1 MSLHELPAINLLV
14 FARLL
19 LEVLMELRTRR
30 IPFQVDVAGVIQ
42 IMGKS
47 LYARGDAPIRE
58 LIQNAHD
65 AIIRRRQRDL
75 DYKGRIDVR
84 LDEVDG
90 TLTVSDDGI
99 GLSVDEAEKY
109 LGTLGVGVTG
119 LLKGHHP
126 AASEVDHG
134 ETGEGLIGQ
143 FGIGL
148 FSAFLLADR
157 IVVESRRPEA
167 ATGVRW
173 SAGEGTEIELSET
186 DRQQAGTT
194 VTLQLKTQYKNWA
207 AQPGLVEEAVREY
220 ADFLP
225 VPVFVNDGP
234 ARVNVINVAWFDPTP
249 DREAIELELQGYFHE
264 TPLDVIPIRGE
275 QEIGAIG
282 ALYVTPQR
290 VPGFAGEPVVTT
302 TIRRMVI
309 SRQTRDLLPAW
320 AHFLRG
326 VLEVPNCEPT
336 ASREDLVRN
345 FEFESVRAHLE
356 ERLYEHFE
364 TLSKRDPAAMQSIL
378 AWHRYTWAGAALH
391 DRRLRDLLRHCYRF
405 QTSQGP
411 LTFEELLPKCEA
423 DPLFESDVQ
432 IVVWYNMDRRQERWM
447 STLFAGSEF
456 PCVHTIRSF
465 EESLLGTMLAD
476 EADSGKRVALRTAS
490 PGSHGFAE
498 LILGIR
504 DMVDA
509 PPEWQEF
516 LSHSEARVMIAS
528 FRTDQPV
535 MAFLNEKHDL
545 QATFEDL
552 RKTGVVPAGF
562 QRLIDHHFDE
572 SETGRHEILLNR
584 EHRLVGR
591 ALSQKTSLPLASVLR
606 LLVNN
611 ALNNAG
617 AAVNRG
623 AQKEMMDDLDWIAE
637 ALWGRG

>member
-1 MSLHELPAINLLV
+1 MAHW
-14 FARLL
+14 
-19 LEVLMELRTRR
+19 TRR

-47 LYARGDAPIRE
+47 LYSRGDAPIRE

-75 DYKGRIDVR
+75 DYKGRIDIR
-84 LDEVDG
+84 LDEGAG
-90 TLTVSDDGI
+90 TLSVTDDGI
-99 GLSVDEAEKY
+99 GLSAEEAERY
-109 LGTLGVGVTG
+109 LGTLGIGVTG

-126 AASEVDHG
+126 SSSEIDHG
-134 ETGEGLIGQ
+134 EAGEGLIGQ

-148 FSAFLLADR
+148 FSAFLLADK
-157 IVVESRRPEA
+157 IVVVSRRA
-167 ATGVRW
+167 DLDAGVRW
-173 SAGEGTEIELSET
+173 AAGEGSDIELSEAE
-186 DRQQAGTT
+186 RSEPGTT
-194 VTLQLKTQYKNWA
+194 VTLQLKPLYRNWA
-207 AQPGLVEEAVREY
+207 SQTALVEEAVREY

-234 ARVNVINVAWFDPTP
+234 TRVNVINVAWFDPTP

-275 QEIGAIG
+275 DEIGAIG

-290 VPGFAGEPVVTT
+290 VPGFAGDPVVTT

-326 VLEVPNCEPT
+326 VLEVPRCEPT

-345 FEFESVRAHLE
+345 FAFESVRRHLE
-356 ERLYEHFE
+356 DRLYEHFE
-364 TLSKRDPAAMQSIL
+364 RLAQRDSAAMQSIL
-378 AWHRYTWAGAALH
+378 AWHRYTWAGAAIH
-391 DRRLRDLLRHCYRF
+391 DRRLRALLRSCYRF

-411 LTFEELLPKCEA
+411 LSFEELIPKCAA
-423 DPLFESDVQ
+423 DPLFETEAEV
-432 IVVWYNMDRRQERWM
+432 VVWYNMDRRQERWM
-447 STLFAGSEF
+447 TSLFAGSDA

-465 EESLLGTMLAD
+465 EESLLGAMLAD
-476 EADSGKRVALRTAS
+476 LTDTGKRVALRTAS

-504 DMVDA
+504 DMEDA
-509 PPEWQEF
+509 SAEWQEF
-516 LSHSEARVMIAS
+516 LGQSDAKVMIAT
-528 FRTDQPV
+528 FRADQPV

-562 QRLIDHHFDE
+562 QRLIDSHFDE

-584 EHRLVGR
+584 EHKLVGR
-591 ALSQKTSLPLASVLR
+591 ALSQRTGTPLASVLR
-606 LLVNN
+606 LLVIN

-617 AAVNRG
+617 AAVKREVHR
-623 AQKEMMDDLDWIAE
+623 EMMDDLDWIAE
-637 ALWGRG
+637 ALWGRN

>member
-1 MSLHELPAINLLV
+1 MAHW
-14 FARLL
+14 
-19 LEVLMELRTRR
+19 TRR

-47 LYARGDAPIRE
+47 LYSRVDAPIRE

-65 AIIRRRQRDL
+65 AIMRRRQRDL
-75 DYKGRIDVR
+75 DYKGRIDIR
-84 LDEVDG
+84 LDADAG
-90 TLTVSDDGI
+90 TLTVTDDGI
-99 GLSVDEAEKY
+99 GLSPEEAERY
-109 LGTLGVGVTG
+109 LGTLGIGVTG

-126 AASEVDHG
+126 SSSDIDHG

-157 IVVESRRPEA
+157 IMVESRRGDLDS
-167 ATGVRW
+167 GVRW
-173 SAGEGTEIELSET
+173 SAGEGTDIDLSSI
-186 DRQQAGTT
+186 DREAMGTT
-194 VTLQLKTQYKNWA
+194 VTLLLKPQYRTWA
-207 AQPGLVEEAVREY
+207 AQSGLVEESVKEY

-225 VPVFVNDGP
+225 IPVFVNDGP

-249 DREAIELELQGYFHE
+249 DREAIELELQAYFHE

-275 QEIGAIG
+275 QQVGAVG

-290 VPGFAGEPVVTT
+290 VPGFAGDPVVTT

-309 SRQTRDLLPAW
+309 SRQTRDLLPSW

-345 FEFESVRAHLE
+345 FAFEQVRAHLE

-364 TLSKRDPAAMQSIL
+364 MLSKRDPAAMQSIL
-378 AWHRYTWAGAALH
+378 AWHRYTWAGAAIQ
-391 DRRLRDLLRHCYRF
+391 DRRLRALLRACYKF

-423 DPLFESDVQ
+423 DPLFETEAEF
-432 IVVWYNMDRRQERWM
+432 VVWYNMDRRQERWM
-447 STLFAGSEF
+447 SSLFAGSEA

-465 EESLLGTMLAD
+465 EESLLGAMLSD
-476 EADSGKRVALRTAS
+476 ESDSGKRIAMRTAS

-498 LILGIR
+498 MILGIR
-504 DMVDA
+504 DMEDA
-509 PPEWQEF
+509 PAEWQEF
-516 LSHSEARVMIAS
+516 LGQADARVMVAS
-528 FRTDQPV
+528 FRNDQPV
-535 MAFLNEKHDL
+535 MAFLNEQHDL

-552 RKTGVVPAGF
+552 RKTGVVPSGF
-562 QRLIDHHFDE
+562 QRLIDNHFDQTE
-572 SETGRHEILLNR
+572 PGRHEILLNR

-591 ALSQKTSLPLASVLR
+591 ALSQRTGTPLASVLR
-606 LLVNN
+606 LLVVN

-617 AAVNRG
+617 AAVKRE
-623 AQKEMMDDLDWIAE
+623 AQREMMEDLDWIAE

>member
-1 MSLHELPAINLLV
+1 MAHW
-14 FARLL
+14 
-19 LEVLMELRTRR
+19 TRR

-65 AIIRRRQRDL
+65 AVMRRRQRDL
-75 DYKGRIDVR
+75 DYKGRIDIR
-84 LDEVDG
+84 LDDIAG

-99 GLSVDEAEKY
+99 GLSAEEAERY
-109 LGTLGVGVTG
+109 LGTLGIGVTG

-134 ETGEGLIGQ
+134 EAGEGLIGQ

-157 IVVESRRPEA
+157 IVVDSRRA
-167 ATGVRW
+167 DCTYGVRW
-173 SAGEGTEIELSET
+173 SAGEGTDIELSELEQEET
-186 DRQQAGTT
+186 GTT
-194 VTLQLKTQYKNWA
+194 VTLQLKSQYRNWA
-207 AQPGLVEEAVREY
+207 SQAGLVEESVREY

-225 VPVFVNDGP
+225 VPIFVNDGP

-275 QEIGAIG
+275 QEVGAVG

-290 VPGFAGEPVVTT
+290 VPGFAGDPVVTT

-309 SRQTRDLLPAW
+309 SRQTRDLLPSW

-326 VLEVPNCEPT
+326 VLEVPHCEPT

-345 FEFESVRAHLE
+345 FAFESVRAHLE

-364 TLSKRDPAAMQSIL
+364 QLARRDPAAMQSIL

-391 DRRLRDLLRHCYRF
+391 DRRLRNLLRFCYRF

-411 LTFEELLPKCEA
+411 LTFDELLPKCEA
-423 DPLFESDVQ
+423 DPLFETDAQ

-447 STLFAGSEF
+447 SSLFAGSEF

-465 EESLLGTMLAD
+465 EESLLGAMLAD
-476 EADSGKRVALRTAS
+476 EADTGKRVALRTAS

-498 LILGIR
+498 LILGVR
-504 DMVDA
+504 DMAEA
-509 PPEWQEF
+509 PQEWQDF
-516 LSHSEARVMIAS
+516 LGHSDAKVMVAS
-528 FRTDQPV
+528 FRNDQPV

-552 RKTGVVPAGF
+552 RKTGVVPSGF
-562 QRLIDHHFDE
+562 QRLIDNHFD
-572 SETGRHEILLNR
+572 SSDSGRHEIILNR

-591 ALSQKTSLPLASVLR
+591 ALTQKTSMPLASVLR
-606 LLVNN
+606 LLVIN

-617 AAVNRG
+617 AAVNRE
-623 AQKEMMDDLDWIAE
+623 AQKEMMEDLDWIAE
-637 ALWGRG
+637 ALWGRS

>member
-1 MSLHELPAINLLV
+1 MAHW
-14 FARLL
+14 
-19 LEVLMELRTRR
+19 TRR

-47 LYARGDAPIRE
+47 LYSRGDAPIRE

-75 DYKGRIDVR
+75 DYKGRIDIR
-84 LDEVDG
+84 LDESAG
-90 TLTVSDDGI
+90 TLSVTDDGI
-99 GLSVDEAEKY
+99 GLSAEEAERY
-109 LGTLGVGVTG
+109 LGTLGIGVTG

-126 AASEVDHG
+126 SSSDVDHG
-134 ETGEGLIGQ
+134 EAGEGLIGQ

-148 FSAFLLADR
+148 FSAFLLADK
-157 IVVESRRPEA
+157 IVVVSRRA
-167 ATGVRW
+167 DLDAGVRW
-173 SAGEGTEIELSET
+173 AAGEGSDIELSEAE
-186 DRQQAGTT
+186 RSEPGTT
-194 VTLQLKTQYKNWA
+194 VTLQLKPLFRNWA
-207 AQPGLVEEAVREY
+207 SQTALVEEAVREY

-234 ARVNVINVAWFDPTP
+234 TRVNVINVAWFDPTP

-275 QEIGAIG
+275 DEIGAIG

-290 VPGFAGEPVVTT
+290 VPGFAGDPVVTT

-326 VLEVPNCEPT
+326 VLEVPRCEPT

-345 FEFESVRAHLE
+345 FAFESVRRHLE
-356 ERLYEHFE
+356 DRLYEHFE
-364 TLSKRDPAAMQSIL
+364 RLAQRDPAAMQSIL
-378 AWHRYTWAGAALH
+378 AWHRYTWAGAAIH
-391 DRRLRDLLRHCYRF
+391 DRRLRALLRSCYRF

-411 LTFEELLPKCEA
+411 LSFEELIPKCAA
-423 DPLFESDVQ
+423 DPLFETEAEV
-432 IVVWYNMDRRQERWM
+432 VVWYNMDRRQERWM
-447 STLFAGSEF
+447 TSLFAGSDA

-465 EESLLGTMLAD
+465 EESLLGAMLAD
-476 EADSGKRVALRTAS
+476 LTDTGKRVALRTAS

-504 DMVDA
+504 DMEDA
-509 PPEWQEF
+509 SAEWQEF
-516 LSHSEARVMIAS
+516 LGQSDAKVMVAT
-528 FRTDQPV
+528 FRADQPV

-562 QRLIDHHFDE
+562 QRLIDSHFDE

-584 EHRLVGR
+584 EHKLVGR
-591 ALSQKTSLPLASVLR
+591 ALSQRTGTPLASVLR
-606 LLVNN
+606 LLVIN

-617 AAVNRG
+617 AAVKREVHR
-623 AQKEMMDDLDWIAE
+623 EMMDDLDWIAE
-637 ALWGRG
+637 ALWGRN